1 MLPKRWKKIF
11 SILVFHNSTISSC
24 VEASLSVVQPAL
36 IMTGYR
42 FSTCLLLTSVVVR
55 FNVAI
60 KPTDADIKDAMSVS
74 LYPYNW
80 SQFLAFFGCVLSIL
94 DFNKPAKGIVKF
106 HDNWFFGLKYVETQQ
121 QSKKANI
128 KLFVSKTSD
137 VNISG
142 QKKQA

>member
-24 VEASLSVVQPAL
+24 VEASSSVVQPAM

-42 FSTCLLLTSVVVR
+42 FSTCLLLTSEVVR

-74 LYPYNW
+74 LYPYYW
-80 SQFLAFFGCVLSIL
+80 SQFLALCCVLSIL
-94 DFNKPAKGIVKF
+94 DLNKTAKGIVKF

-142 QKKQA
+142 QKKHA